1 MELLPIIQLAVAIFA
16 TVVFFIILISYMIY
30 KSKEKK
36 HAPQL
41 QVVKE
46 KNYLNNKQTA
56 LINSNYDIDYYTR
69 ANKGHSYVVPKTQV
83 KYSNPTVSQPRTG
96 ERFNIVN
103 NQHVDYQIYET
114 NGIKPRTSFQ
124 PNHQIVQSPSLK
136 VSSQNSFDNY
146 NIPEKYFP
154 RF

>member
-56 LINSNYDIDYYTR
+56 YYTR

-83 KYSNPTVSQPRTG
+83 KYSNQTISQPRVG